1 MPRRFFRQFTVKRQ
15 DLETRWYL
23 RPFRVALADPK
34 IASIQR
40 RSVVAAVGIGVFCAW
55 IPLPVQFIV
64 ASLLAI
70 AVRANVAVAAVATL
84 VTNPVTMAPMFYL
97 AFQVGLALLSQ
108 PTTPFVFDLSWHWLT
123 HEFPLLWKPLLTGCL
138 TLASASSLLAMLALD
153 LTWRFSVAAAVRARR
168 LKRRRRF
175 SLSHAVSK
183 AERSS
188 RS

>member
-15 DLETRWYL
+15 DLEARWYL

-34 IASIQR
+34 IRSIQR

-55 IPLPVQFIV
+55 FPLPVQFVI
-64 ASLLAI
+64 ATLLALTI
-70 AVRANVAVAAVATL
+70 RANVAVAAVATL
-84 VTNPVTMAPMFYL
+84 ITNPLTMAPMFYL
-97 AFQVGLALLSQ
+97 AFQVGLTLLSQ
-108 PTTPFVFDLSWHWLT
+108 PDTPFVFDLSWHWLT
-123 HEFPLLWKPLLTGCL
+123 HDFPLLWKPLLTGCL

-168 LKRRRRF
+168 LKRRRGQA
-175 SLSHAVSK
+175 LHQAVSG
-183 AERSS
+183 RRGSS